1 MTEQYQ
7 APPPQPDRTPSI
19 ARVETRENSSP
30 QGDSVGGIETF
41 ALRYGAKRVALGAT
55 IALGLNYVGA
65 IATPLLASA
74 GAFHTRVMVR
84 HRILQNRVVTYELPD
99 HSPTRSLAHSLTHL
113 PKYGNSLTR

>member
-7 APPPQPDRTPSI
+7 APPPQPNRTISI

-55 IALGLNYVGA
+55 IALGLNYVAA

-84 HRILQNRVVTYELPD
+84 HRILQNRVVTYDLPT
-99 HSPTRSLAHSLTHL
+99 HSPS
-113 PKYGNSLTR
+113 